1 MKAHGLVIIDLEE
14 EATNYRAG
22 SHMFNLCQDGVDSIR
37 ILMGDIET
45 VLEANKEL
53 TKMLSK
59 KVQKAGGKPAR
70 KKR

>member
-1 MKAHGLVIIDLEE
+1 MKAHEQVILDLEE

-37 ILMGDIET
+37 ILMGDNEA

-59 KVQKAGGKPAR
+59 KVSKAGSKPAR